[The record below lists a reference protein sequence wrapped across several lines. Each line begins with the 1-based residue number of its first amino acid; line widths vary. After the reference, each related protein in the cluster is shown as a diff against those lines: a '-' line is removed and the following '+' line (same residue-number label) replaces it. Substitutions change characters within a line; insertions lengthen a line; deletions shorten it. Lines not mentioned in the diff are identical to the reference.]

1 MLPFKRKSR
10 LLAPKENVNCPSGFR
25 QPCATT
31 SHTLRSYR
39 ERVSVTVSLWSGWRS
54 TSENPRRTLGGSP
67 ALDGKCR
74 YSCGIYGEGEV
85 GVSGTN
91 LCLRIPREKERGRN
105 APRHP

>member
-10 LLAPKENVNCPSGFR
+10 LLAPTENVNFPAGFR
-25 QPCATT
+25 QPCATA

-39 ERVSVTVSLWSGWRS
+39 DSVSVTVSLWCGFRS

-74 YSCGIYGEGEV
+74 YSCGICMWRK
-85 GVSGTN
+85 GVSVMMSN
-91 LCLRIPREKERGRN
+91 LADRKGDIPRR
-105 APRHP
+105 P

>member
-10 LLAPKENVNCPSGFR
+10 LLAPTENVNFPAGFR
-25 QPCATT
+25 QPCATA
-31 SHTLRSYR
+31 SHTLKSYR
-39 ERVSVTVSLWSGWRS
+39 ESVRITVSLWCGLRS

-67 ALDGKCR
+67 ALDGKWR
-74 YSCGIYGEGEV
+74 YSCGIYGQGEA

-91 LCLRIPREKERGRN
+91 LCLRIPREKERRRN